1 MQGVETCMPVQ
12 YLVLAKPEVP
22 DIFCTLRLSIKITL
36 ENINLSNCQ
45 VSFQIAITRSAAF

>member
-1 MQGVETCMPVQ
+1 MLGIEACMAVQ

-45 VSFQIAITRSAAF
+45 VSFQFAFMRFAAF